1 MISGLIN
8 KPLKESFESTF
19 NFSKMI
25 NYYLYSK
32 YSKFECS
39 FQHMIIDNLICNDN
53 CHIVS
58 RFKDFLIYD
67 DDSEFLIDFYKK
79 DKLKLKL
86 KETFKFYSTYICVY
100 PNYLVIPEKKYIY
113 KNLRKKQKVIN
124 EKNEKKKNKI
134 KEKSDK
140 TNEISIIN
148 NNDINDDSNQTILIK
163 NKVLI

>member
-8 KPLKESFESTF
+8 KPLNESFKSTF
-19 NFSKMI
+19 NFSKII
-25 NYYLYSK
+25 NYYLCGK

-124 EKNEKKKNKI
+124 EKNKKKKNKKKKKRI
-134 KEKSDK
+134 YTFK
-140 TNEISIIN
+140 IFYIH
-148 NNDINDDSNQTILIK
+148 
-163 NKVLI
+163 